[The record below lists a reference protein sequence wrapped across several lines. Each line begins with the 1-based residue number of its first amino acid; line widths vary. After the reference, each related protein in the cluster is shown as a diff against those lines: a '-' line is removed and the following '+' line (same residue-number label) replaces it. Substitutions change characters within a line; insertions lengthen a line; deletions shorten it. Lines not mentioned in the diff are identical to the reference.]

1 MHSSGRGRLS
11 LEITLIVLLLL
22 YFELLGLMRDLTT
35 SLIYDW
41 LPTLAPLVWI
51 NISIPFIYVF
61 LRNLIISNSAANAG
75 RLARLFSPNFGNLRT
90 LAQNT
95 IFRRLWVVL
104 SIIYFAAYGYLQGMI
119 VIDINGGLEP
129 RFLIVESSVGYG
141 PVLVWAPAN
150 FFGVVLRPYILSA
163 ALALSLVGGFLMAA
177 FISLLA
183 SKQKIATALPGPLA
197 GLAVLCPTCLTS
209 PAMGLIL
216 AYIAPTAAVLGI
228 GTAFFNLILTLS
240 TTLLVA
246 TLLMQWIALSII
258 SRVPLYSSA
267 VA

>member
-1 MHSSGRGRLS
+1 MRRAGSGRLS

-41 LPTLAPLVWI
+41 PPTLAPLVWI

-61 LRNLIISNSAANAG
+61 LRNLITSNSTTNVG
-75 RLARLFSPNFGNLRT
+75 RFARLFSPNFSNLRT
-90 LAQNT
+90 LAQNAT
-95 IFRRLWVVL
+95 FRKLWIVL
-104 SIIYFAAYGYLQGMI
+104 SVLYFAAYGYLQGMI
-119 VIDINGGLEP
+119 VVDISGGLEP

-141 PVLVWAPAN
+141 PVLVWSPAC

-177 FISLLA
+177 FISLLVL
-183 SKQKIATALPGPLA
+183 KQKIAAALPGPLA

-216 AYIAPTAAVLGI
+216 AYIAPTVVVLGI
-228 GTAFFNLILTLS
+228 GTAFFNFILTLS
-240 TTLLVA
+240 TILLVA
-246 TLLMQWIALSII
+246 TLLIQWVALSII
-258 SRVPLYSSA
+258 SRTPLYSSA